1 MTKVFRTITN
11 TTGTYSSGGGQ
22 YKQHFFPERFL
33 ADEPISQRLVEA
45 AHSDDFQLAS
55 ELISHPSIDVDFIGT
70 VRLKSRKTEIALNG
84 ESATEVCVEFEE
96 YMTDVTGLFLVAHNG
111 NITLVRQF
119 LDAGANVNQKL
130 FRGYATTAAV
140 REGHIEVLELLLSS
154 GAAQAACEE
163 ALLEACYLGRA
174 RLADLLMGSGMIR
187 PHVAVHALVTA
198 SSRGFVD
205 FVETLIMQVVLRW
218 PRRELRMGR
227 AAGVLGPGQA
237 GSEVGRAGLRLWVR
251 DRPGDQGQG
260 ELSNGVD
267 ANANARILLQSSK
280 PSLYANIDCNAL
292 VAAIVSRQVSVVQLL
307 LKFGCRT
314 DAKVRLGAW
323 AWDVATGEEFRV
335 GAGLA
340 EPYSVTWCA
349 VEYFEASGAILRLL
363 LHHLS
368 PNTPHLGR
376 TIIHHAIL
384 CRNPRA
390 FDLLSSCGADIEFP
404 VETTQHSNFRSIHLA
419 ARLGLA
425 IVIRLL
431 INAGC
436 SLNSK
441 TGFGETALIICARHK
456 HEDCFK
462 LLASAGSD
470 FGLLNTSSQCVMSVA
485 GSVRWTHGFQRA
497 VLDVIRAG
505 KTVRSSNPEIFS
517 PLSFVTRSNDVE
529 ALKKLIKQP
538 KLDLD
543 ERDENGFTAVMIAAA
558 GGNVETFKLLVNAGA
573 DLEIQNNYGETA
585 RTLAEKKKNT
595 DGFTKIL
602 SAYPYSNRSKSSA
615 IHRATRLGDLVLVG
629 ELVDE
634 GCDVNALDGD
644 GYTPLMLA
652 AMSGDTKMCEL
663 LILSGAKCDVR
674 NARDETAVS
683 LARIDGGENDVECLI
698 LDELARKLVLSGAE
712 VRKHTKAGKGA
723 PHVKI
728 LKMVEASGLLNWGK
742 SSKRNVVCRGAEIGG
757 SSEFKWNRRTKGD
770 ADDSGVFRVVTLK
783 IWKAIT

>member
-1 MTKVFRTITN
+1 MTKVFTTTTN
-11 TTGTYSSGGGQ
+11 TTRTYSGVGGQ
-22 YKQHFFPERFL
+22 YVTGRKQHFFPARFL
-33 ADEPISQRLVEA
+33 ADDEPISQRLVEA
-45 AHSDDFQLAS
+45 AHADDFQLAS
-55 ELISHPSIDVDFIGT
+55 ELVSHPSIDVDFIGT
-70 VRLKSRKTEIALNG
+70 VRLKSRKTEVALNG

-96 YMTDVTGLFLVAHNG
+96 YMTDVTGLFLAAHNG

-174 RLADLLMGSGMIR
+174 RPADLLMGSGMIR

-205 FVETLIMQVVLRW
+205 FVETLIM
-218 PRRELRMGR
+218 
-227 AAGVLGPGQA
+227 
-237 GSEVGRAGLRLWVR
+237 
-251 DRPGDQGQG
+251 
-260 ELSNGVD
+260 NGVD

-280 PSLYANIDCNAL
+280 PSLYANVDCNAL

-307 LKFGCRT
+307 LKVGCRT
-314 DAKVRLGAW
+314 DTKVRLGAW
-323 AWDVATGEEFRV
+323 AWDIATGEEFRV

-340 EPYSVTWCA
+340 DPYSVTWCA

-390 FDLLSSCGADIEFP
+390 FDVLSTCGADIEFP
-404 VETTQHSNFRSIHLA
+404 VETTQHANFRSIHLA

-425 IVIRLL
+425 IVLRLL
-431 INAGC
+431 INC
-436 SLNSK
+436 TLNSR
-441 TGFGETALIICARHK
+441 TGLGDTALMICARHK

-470 FGLLNTSSQCVMSVA
+470 FGLLNTSNQCAMSVA

-538 KLDLD
+538 KMDID

-558 GGNVETFKLLVNAGA
+558 VGNVDTFKLLVHAGA
-573 DLEIQNNYGETA
+573 DLEIQNKHGESGI
-585 RTLAEKKKNT
+585 TLAEKKENT
-595 DGFTKIL
+595 DAFTKIL
-602 SAYPYSNRSKSSA
+602 SAYAYTNRSKSSA
-615 IHRATRLGDLVLVG
+615 IHRATRLGDLVLVR

-652 AMSGDTKMCEL
+652 AMSGDAKMCEL
-663 LILSGAKCDVR
+663 LISSGAKCDVR

-683 LARIDGGENDVECLI
+683 LARIDGGENDVEGVI
-698 LDELARKLVLSGAE
+698 LDELARKMVLSGAE

-728 LKMVEASGLLNWGK
+728 LRMVEASGVLSWGK
-742 SSKRNVVCRGAEIGG
+742 SSKRNVVCRGAEIGP

-770 ADDSGVFRVVTLK
+770 ADDSGVFRVVTVKNREIHFSCEGGIEMARLWVRG
-783 IWKAIT
+783 IGLVTREAIFGRNIG